1 MRRLLERLNRYW
13 FAESPA
19 AALAVLRILVGGYA
33 LWYLTDRYA
42 SLVRIAHTNASL
54 FEPVGIATFLDAPL
68 HGLVFVALLNAAIF
82 ANIAFLVGWAFRFT
96 GPLFGGLLLCI
107 LCYKNSWMMIYHTH
121 NLLVLHVLILGCTRA
136 ADSLSVD
143 RLLRFLE
150 SRCNGGSFNSD
161 LALRLRGHWRY
172 GWPIRLI
179 CAVTASSYFLSG
191 MAKVVG
197 PSGWS
202 WVAGTALR
210 SQVAA
215 DALRKELLG
224 SGASPL
230 FLSLYD
236 HASLFAVM
244 GIGALLLE
252 LGAPAFLLSKRSTVL
267 WAISMF
273 LFHWGVFLV
282 MGITFHY
289 HLSGIAFAAFLDWN
303 LAGNWCRLRR
313 LVHGEPEPAKSSS
326 TVAVFGMSVTNANA
340 RQRLFGSLGE
350 SGM

>member
-1 MRRLLERLNRYW
+1 MRRLSERLNRYW

-19 AALAVLRILVGGYA
+19 AALAVVRILVGGYA

-54 FEPVGIATFLDAPL
+54 FEPVGIATFLDAPVQ
-68 HGLVFVALLNAAIF
+68 GLVFVALLNAAIF

-107 LCYKNSWMMIYHTH
+107 LCYKNSWTMIYHTN
-121 NLLVLHVLILGCTRA
+121 NLLVLHVLILGFTRA

-143 RLLRFLE
+143 RM
-150 SRCNGGSFNSD
+150 
-161 LALRLRGHWRY
+161 LRLFESKWPSGSTKSGTIPRLPGNCKY

-179 CAVTASSYFLSG
+179 CTVTAASYFLAG
-191 MAKVVG
+191 VAKIVG

-202 WVAGTALR
+202 WVTGTALR

-215 DALRKELLG
+215 DALRKEFLG
-224 SGASPL
+224 DGASPL
-230 FLSLYD
+230 FLSIYD
-236 HASLFAVM
+236 HASLFALM

-252 LGAPAFLLSKRSTVL
+252 LGAPLFFLSKHGTVL
-267 WAISMF
+267 WATCMF

-282 MGITFHY
+282 MGITFRY
-289 HLSGIAFAAFLDWN
+289 HLSGIAFAAFIDWD
-303 LAGNWCRLRR
+303 AVCSWCRSRR
-313 LVHGEPEPAKSSS
+313 LVRGGPEAAAAGLAATRQYPTSSLP
-326 TVAVFGMSVTNANA
+326 N
-340 RQRLFGSLGE
+340 
-350 SGM
+350 